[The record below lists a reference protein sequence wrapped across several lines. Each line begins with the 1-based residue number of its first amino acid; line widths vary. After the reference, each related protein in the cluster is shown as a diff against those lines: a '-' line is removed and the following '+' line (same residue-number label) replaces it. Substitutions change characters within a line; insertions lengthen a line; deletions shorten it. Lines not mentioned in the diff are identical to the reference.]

1 MLKVTIEVPEKWI
14 EKGEIQEALRND
26 IINKVSI
33 KLMGE
38 LSEKHIKSIEDAAR
52 KKVEERF
59 SVFADAETRDFI
71 EYGLVSSYNNSS
83 KKITVK
89 EYIADRFNNSNAY
102 NSQRSLIEKLAKEY
116 SIEMKNRYDMM
127 FASQLVIKLNEQGM
141 LKEGVFES
149 LMTKE

>member
-1 MLKVTIEVPEKWI
+1 MKVIIEVPEEWI
-14 EKGEIQEALRND
+14 EEGEVQEALKYQ
-26 IINKVSI
+26 IIQNLSI
-33 KLMGE
+33 KIMDRLNNDFV
-38 LSEKHIKSIEDAAR
+38 KKIENTAIA
-52 KKVEERF
+52 KVEESF
-59 SVFADAETRDFI
+59 KKIADEETKDFI
-71 EYGLVSSYNNSS
+71 ENGFVSSFNNSS

-116 SIEMKNRYDMM
+116 STEMKNRYDMM

-149 LMTKE
+149 LMKKD